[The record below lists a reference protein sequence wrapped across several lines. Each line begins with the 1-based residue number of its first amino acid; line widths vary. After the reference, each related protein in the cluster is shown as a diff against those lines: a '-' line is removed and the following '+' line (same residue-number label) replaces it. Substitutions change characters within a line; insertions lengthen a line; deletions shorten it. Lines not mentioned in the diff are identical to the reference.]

1 MNWESVLIQ
10 YLFYGGIFILGLVI
24 LFLMKQKDKKPVSV
38 IALTKT
44 DALIKKTD
52 KLLENCADIK
62 KYNVYTL
69 IAKTLRLSNE
79 IGDLVVLMENEVNNK
94 RNISYDGALSAYQAA
109 AKLSGEI
116 DITYDSERTV
126 NALTDTRTALE
137 QAKSLIA
144 SLSDKKRQ

>member
-10 YLFYGGIFILGLVI
+10 YLFYGGIFILGLLI
-24 LFLMKQKDKKPVSV
+24 LFLMKQKSRKPVS
-38 IALTKT
+38 IMALTKT

-79 IGDLVVLMENEVNNK
+79 IGDLVVLMEEEVTRK
-94 RNISYDGALSAYQAA
+94 RNISYDGALSAYKAA

-116 DITYDSERTV
+116 DITYDVDQTV
-126 NALTDTRTALE
+126 NALTNMKDALE
-137 QAKSLIA
+137 QAKTLIT
-144 SLSDKKRQ
+144 SMNDKKR